1 MSTRLKPAGWKWKLS
16 AAWKAFTFMEKY
28 LKSFAFEVSRW
39 YLHFEAVI
47 GVDPSDNFFESKKKR
62 SIE

>member
-1 MSTRLKPAGWKWKLS
+1 
-16 AAWKAFTFMEKY
+16 MEKY

-47 GVDPSDNFFESKKKR
+47 GVDPSDNFFESKKKK
-62 SIE
+62 IN

>member
-1 MSTRLKPAGWKWKLS
+1 
-16 AAWKAFTFMEKY
+16 MEKY

-47 GVDPSDNFFESKKKR
+47 GVDPSDNFFESKKKDQLNKK
-62 SIE
+62 SLNLF